1 MNHAAKPA
9 GATRRVVIA
18 AILCLSLLLGACQ
31 SGGKTTQTES
41 ETSPPTT
48 TVAPTTTAPT
58 TTAAP
63 TTTPEPTTEE
73 TTTEPPAQGVI
84 GTAAADLKEEDFA
97 EYDNRMHSWWYD
109 RVPAEQLGSGYR
121 PGIIDVTVISDRFNG
136 IWQHPDPEEK
146 VIFVTMDCGYEYQN
160 NTTQILDIAKEIDLP
175 IAFFITKAFI
185 DAARPA
191 LDRMPLEGHT
201 VCNHSLMHKNG
212 VKALEEEGLLA
223 MASDIEDLA
232 NYYEETTGLKINPY
246 MRPPEG
252 AFSERTLAIYH
263 AMGYRAVFWDM
274 AHVDWKVDDQPDR
287 DAALR
292 QLVGELHNGTVILLH
307 TCSTTNVSL
316 LSEFVSTARAAGY
329 RFASITEF
337 PDVEPAAD

>member
-1 MNHAAKPA
+1 MTYAAKPA
-9 GATRRVVIA
+9 ARRGFVA

-31 SGGKTTQTES
+31 SSGKTTQTAS
-41 ETSPPTT
+41 ETIPPT
-48 TVAPTTTAPT
+48 TVAPTTTIAPT
-58 TTAAP
+58 TLAP
-63 TTTPEPTTEE
+63 TTTPEPTTEP
-73 TTTEPPAQGVI
+73 TTTEPPPSGVI
-84 GTAAADLKEEDFA
+84 GTAAADLRAEDFA
-97 EYDNRMHSWWYD
+97 QYENRSLNWWYD

-121 PGIIDVTVISDRFNG
+121 PGAIDVTVLSDRFNG

-146 VIFVTMDCGYEYQN
+146 LIFMTMDCGYEYEN
-160 NTTQILDIAKEIDLP
+160 HTTQILDIAKEIDLP

-185 DAARPA
+185 DQARPA

-201 VCNHSLMHKNG
+201 VCNHSLMHHNG
-212 VKALEEEGLLA
+212 VRILEEEGIQA

-232 NYYEETTGLKINPY
+232 ILYEESTGLKMNPY

-287 DAALR
+287 DTALR

-307 TCSTTNVSL
+307 TCSSTNISL
-316 LSEFVSTARAAGY
+316 LRDFVSTARAAGY

-337 PDVEPAAD
+337 PDVEPAS